1 MPISFEP
8 MRNYMK
14 EHNISYYFLAN
25 EGMEAGTLQRL
36 RSDGNVTT
44 NTIGKLCKIM
54 NCKPEDLICYLPD
67 KE

>member
-54 NCKPEDLICYLPD
+54 KCKPEDLICYLP
-67 KE
+67 EQE